1 MTLEARCDGL
11 GRIKMFSPSAKRRSA
26 IAGLCC
32 LMFLT
37 SLRDLAFAQQFT
49 PPTAANAKQFV
60 GTWKG
65 EFQGNPFVIVTIGF
79 EGNKLVGTISHAN
92 IEVNEAGELTK
103 AEAVEGANSITD
115 ARVNGDILRITTKS
129 TDGSEESFQSELR
142 LVANNEASLRML
154 VPPDVP
160 APKPWRLQRAAA
172 KP

>member
-1 MTLEARCDGL
+1 
-11 GRIKMFSPSAKRRSA
+11 MFSSPANRRTA

-37 SLRDLAFAQQFT
+37 SLRDLASAQQFT
-49 PPTAANAKQFV
+49 QATAANAKQFIGV
-60 GTWKG
+60 WKG
-65 EFQGNPFVIVTIGF
+65 DFHGNPFVTVTIGF
-79 EGNKLVGTISHAN
+79 EGNKLVGNISHAN

-103 AEAVEGANSITD
+103 AEVVDGANSITD

-129 TDGSEESFQSELR
+129 TDGSEESFHSELR

-160 APKPWRLQRAAA
+160 APKPWRLERVAA